1 VSQIRSFCKCGH
13 ARLDHQVEW
22 HDGGGMPCLQC
33 ACRNFDPEDDE
44 KESRMHRDDL
54 GDLVLLVVGLLSIP
68 FYMILH
74 PVKTYNLL
82 VHKIGWYD
90 WCDEAFPG

>member
-1 VSQIRSFCKCGH
+1 
-13 ARLDHQVEW
+13 
-22 HDGGGMPCLQC
+22 
-33 ACRNFDPEDDE
+33 
-44 KESRMHRDDL
+44 MHRDDL

-90 WCDEAFPG
+90 WCDEALPG